1 MRIFLYRL
9 QFILVISNAEG
20 STLFVYLFMF
30 LCNSNLSFNLIV
42 LLISQWSRTYWLLIF
57 IILICEILKYLCK
70 YDELFYACTMHAL
83 LNMFFLLLINPLG
96 YLKDR
101 EFHTV
106 YTCFLHNISFFF
118 LKMSCSIFNAINTIF
133 CFLSI
138 TLTSTLL
145 FKLFLSRQTWTLSLL
160 TSCTSDSP
168 YAGNTLFFHWVF
180 LPIHNMCALNVFP
193 DCIVFTE

>member
-30 LCNSNLSFNLIV
+30 LYNPNLSFNLIV

-83 LNMFFLLLINPLG
+83 LNMFFLLLIKGRGCPPPSPRSMTRRPQLC
-96 YLKDR
+96 L
-101 EFHTV
+101 FI
-106 YTCFLHNISFFF
+106 CF
-118 LKMSCSIFNAINTIF
+118 SIFGRIEISVSVSKSIG
-133 CFLSI
+133 LSQRPWI
-138 TLTSTLL
+138 SHSLYLFST
-145 FKLFLSRQTWTLSLL
+145 
-160 TSCTSDSP
+160 
-168 YAGNTLFFHWVF
+168 
-180 LPIHNMCALNVFP
+180 
-193 DCIVFTE
+193 

>member
-9 QFILVISNAEG
+9 QFILVISNTEG
-20 STLFVYLFMF
+20 STLFVYLFIF
-30 LCNSNLSFNLIV
+30 LYNPNLSFNLIV

-83 LNMFFLLLINPLG
+83 LNMFFYYWYEIGVAPPVQWLKDHNYICLSVFPYSEELRFLFLFPNPLG

-106 YTCFLHNISFFF
+106 YTCFLHNISSFFQNVLF
-118 LKMSCSIFNAINTIF
+118 YFQCNKHY
-133 CFLSI
+133 
-138 TLTSTLL
+138 LL
-145 FKLFLSRQTWTLSLL
+145 FFIYHI
-160 TSCTSDSP
+160 D
-168 YAGNTLFFHWVF
+168 
-180 LPIHNMCALNVFP
+180 LN
-193 DCIVFTE
+193 FTI

>member
-1 MRIFLYRL
+1 MYD
-9 QFILVISNAEG
+9 AC
-20 STLFVYLFMF
+20 FVKH
-30 LCNSNLSFNLIV
+30 V
-42 LLISQWSRTYWLLIF
+42 
-57 IILICEILKYLCK
+57 
-70 YDELFYACTMHAL
+70 
-83 LNMFFLLLINPLG
+83 FLLLIWDRGCPHPPLVQWLEDHNYICLSVFPYSEELRFLFLFPNPLG

-145 FKLFLSRQTWTLSLL
+145 FKLFLLRQTWTLSLL

-168 YAGNTLFFHWVF
+168 YAGNTLFFSSGFLAYTQYRYVRLKGLSRLHSFYWVVSWLYFF
-180 LPIHNMCALNVFP
+180 LSSLSFLTFRFSTKGSL
-193 DCIVFTE
+193 FTKKTFN

>member
-1 MRIFLYRL
+1 MRLFLYRL

-30 LCNSNLSFNLIV
+30 LYNPNLSFNLIV

-145 FKLFLSRQTWTLSLL
+145 FKLFLSRQT
-160 TSCTSDSP
+160 
-168 YAGNTLFFHWVF
+168 
-180 LPIHNMCALNVFP
+180 
-193 DCIVFTE
+193 

>member
-9 QFILVISNAEG
+9 QFILVISHTEG

-30 LCNSNLSFNLIV
+30 LYNPNLSFNPIV

-83 LNMFFLLLINPLG
+83 LNMFFLLLIKGRGCPPPSPVQWLEDHNYVCLSVFPYSEELRFLFQFPNPLG

-106 YTCFLHNISFFF
+106 YTCFLHNISSFFSQNVLF
-118 LKMSCSIFNAINTIF
+118 YFQCNKHY
-133 CFLSI
+133 
-138 TLTSTLL
+138 LL
-145 FKLFLSRQTWTLSLL
+145 FFYL
-160 TSCTSDSP
+160 
-168 YAGNTLFFHWVF
+168 
-180 LPIHNMCALNVFP
+180 HNHIDLN
-193 DCIVFTE
+193 FTI